1 MNQWLLAPLQYEFV
15 YLAWAMAVIV
25 ALPMALLSCLL
36 VLKGWALL
44 GDAISHGVFP
54 GVVVTYLLGWPV
66 TLGAFAAGMACA
78 LASGWLQ
85 ENSRIRR
92 DTLLGVTFSGMFAL
106 GLLLH
111 GWVRTSVHL
120 DHLLFGDLL
129 GLDWADV
136 LHSAA
141 LALVIVLW
149 VALQWRDLMLHAFD
163 PVQAR
168 VLGLRNAW
176 LHYSLLAAVAL
187 AVVAAI
193 KAVGVVLA
201 VALLIAP
208 GATALLW
215 VRRFGPMLLLATVS
229 AAASALLGVYLSVLL
244 DSAPGATIVL
254 VMSTLF
260 LFSWLASWVQ
270 QARRQQACA

>member
-1 MNQWLLAPLQYEFV
+1 MSHWLLAPLQYEFV
-15 YLAWAMAVIV
+15 HLAGAMALAV

-54 GVVVTYLLGWPV
+54 GVVLAYLLGWPV
-66 TLGAFAAGMACA
+66 ALGAFGAGMACA

-111 GWVRTSVHL
+111 GWVRASVHL

-141 LALVIVLW
+141 LALAIVLW
-149 VALQWRDLMLHAFD
+149 VALQWRSLMLHTFD

-168 VLGLRNAW
+168 VLGLPAGW
-176 LHYSLLAAVAL
+176 LHYGLLAAVAL
-187 AVVAAI
+187 AVVAAL

-215 VRRFGPMLLLATVS
+215 VRRFGPMLLLACAS

-254 VMSTLF
+254 VMSALFTL
-260 LFSWLASWVQ
+260 SWLASWAQ
-270 QARRQQACA
+270 QARQRRRKA